1 LTADFQFFKKRGCFF
16 VFFCVVFFVLFFYS
30 IATEGEVAVHP
41 CEILLIGPA
50 EASQAAI
57 LNRSTAIIAL
67 VYPAPDVILCLV
79 GEVSGAVVAR
89 LLATVACADGLV
101 HDVGNAARAGRASA
115 GILLVTDADGL
126 VGEAA
131 VA

>member
-1 LTADFQFFKKRGCFF
+1 LF
-16 VFFCVVFFVLFFYS
+16 FFVLFFFS

-50 EASQAAI
+50 ETSQAAI

-79 GEVSGAVVAR
+79 GEVLGPVVAR
-89 LLATVACADGLV
+89 LIATIA
-101 HDVGNAARAGRASA
+101 
-115 GILLVTDADGL
+115 
-126 VGEAA
+126 
-131 VA
+131 